1 MYRFSLFSL
10 CVTSSLLL
18 AQPLTQ
24 EEAVQRGSA
33 VSAVLVQRLGTELK
47 GQMELGGPMAALRF
61 CSLYALSLT
70 DRVAKD
76 SNATLKRVS
85 LHNRNPVNAP
95 TAEEKKLL
103 ERWEAMQHARQPLPE
118 YETERLENGDYNLYK
133 PIVINKEACL
143 KCHGE
148 IAAGSPL
155 AKAIKAIYPEDKAT
169 GYAMGDLRGMIVVT
183 LPNRP

>member
-1 MYRFSLFSL
+1 MYRFALFSL
-10 CVTSSLLL
+10 SVTSSLLL
-18 AQPLTQ
+18 AQPFTQ
-24 EEAVQRGSA
+24 EEAVQHGSA
-33 VSAVLVQRLGTELK
+33 VSAALVQRLSTELK

-70 DRVAKD
+70 DHVAKD

-95 TAEEKKLL
+95 TADEKKLL
-103 ERWEAMQHARQPLPE
+103 EKWEAMQHANQPLPG
-118 YETERLENGDYNLYK
+118 YETKRLENGDYHFYK
-133 PIVINKEACL
+133 PILITNEACL

-155 AKAIKAIYPEDKAT
+155 AKAIKAIYPDDKAT
-169 GYAMGDLRGMIVVT
+169 GYKMGNLRGMIVVT